1 MVQVIHYNHA
11 VLLSCFQGEAS
22 TPARTLYYVF
32 SVLLHVLMLTRC
44 THDCS
49 LFIVHCSSF
58 IVHCSLFI
66 VHCSYLYIGV
76 GKYYRYVTNPILAR
90 H

>member
-1 MVQVIHYNHA
+1 MLGGQRFITF
-11 VLLSCFQGEAS
+11 LFSIFQIKAS
-22 TPARTLYYVF
+22 TPTRTLY
-32 SVLLHVLMLTRC
+32 SVYLPCFILTRC

-49 LFIVHCSSF
+49 LFIVHHSSF
-58 IVHCSLFI
+58 IVQYFSLL
-66 VHCSYLYIGV
+66 VHWV